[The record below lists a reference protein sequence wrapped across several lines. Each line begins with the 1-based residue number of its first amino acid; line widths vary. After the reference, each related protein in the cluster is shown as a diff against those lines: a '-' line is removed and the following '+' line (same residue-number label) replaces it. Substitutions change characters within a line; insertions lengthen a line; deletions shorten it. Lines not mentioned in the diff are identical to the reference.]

1 MSKYHA
7 QPTVIDGIRF
17 ASKAEA
23 KRWQE
28 LVLLERAGYIRDL
41 KRQVPFELAPAVIFM
56 QPKKRK
62 KPALRYVADATYTD
76 AMTGEFV
83 VEDVKGGAA
92 TPLFRAKKHLM
103 RAIHGIEVREVRA

>member
-7 QPTVIDGIRF
+7 KPTTVDGIRF

-23 KRWQE
+23 RRWQH
-28 LVLLERAGYIRDL
+28 LMLMQKAGYIRDL
-41 KRQVPFELAPAVIFM
+41 QRQVPFELAPAVIFM

-76 AMTGEFV
+76 AVTGEFV

-103 RAIHGIEVREVRA
+103 LSVHGIEVREVRT